1 MYIKQKARAMN
12 PGFFVF
18 TQTNTIM
25 DNTTGT
31 IRQRFGTYFGAI
43 LALIAA
49 VAFSTKAVIVKLVY
63 QYDVDVY
70 TALMLRMVFSLPFFI
85 VIAWFNRKEPQAADL
100 NKKDYF
106 YLVAMGILGYYL
118 SSLFDFIGLKYIS
131 TGLERL
137 ILFVY
142 PTIVVVI
149 TAIIFKKK
157 IQRNEMFA
165 LVLTYVGVLFVF
177 YHDIWSNSKPNGILG
192 ATFVFLSTITYA
204 VYLVGSERLIP
215 RFGVKRFTCYA
226 MIVSSIAVIIHCLV
240 VNGFTALNLP
250 WEVYGLSIL
259 MALLATVLASLL
271 LSTAIKMIGSGKT
284 SIIGSIG
291 PVSTI
296 TLAYFF
302 LGERITVF
310 EIIGTVLVLAGV
322 LTVSAYSKK
331 GK

>member
-1 MYIKQKARAMN
+1 MEN
-12 PGFFVF
+12 S
-18 TQTNTIM
+18 TNTF
-25 DNTTGT
+25 
-31 IRQRFGTYFGAI
+31 RQGFSTYFGAI
-43 LALIAA
+43 IALVAA
-49 VAFSTKAVIVKLVY
+49 VSFSTKAVLVKMVY
-63 QYDVDVY
+63 QYDIDVY

-85 VIAWFNRKEPQAADL
+85 VIAWFNRKEPQATDL

-177 YHDIWSNSKPNGILG
+177 YHDIWSSAKPNGILG

-204 VYLVGSERLIP
+204 IYLVGSERLIP
-215 RFGVKRFTCYA
+215 RFGAKRFTCYA
-226 MIVSSIAVIIHCLV
+226 MIVSSVAVIIHCFI
-240 VNGFTALNLP
+240 VNGFNALNLP

-259 MALLATVLASLL
+259 MALLSTVVASLL
-271 LSTAIKMIGSGKT
+271 LSTAIKKIGSGKT

-296 TLAYFF
+296 ILAYFF

-310 EIIGTVLVLAGV
+310 EIIGTILVLTGV